1 MALSSKRPGNQTLNL
16 EIRVRSP
23 EASPTNSHHVL
34 VAEAADASGSDPV
47 HCRFESCRGYQYTF
61 VAEMAYATD

>member
-1 MALSSKRPGNQTLNL
+1 MALSSIGQENWFSASKAGFDSLKRHQH
-16 EIRVRSP
+16 I
-23 EASPTNSHHVL
+23 L